1 MKLKV
6 TISDMD
12 KITLNFNDN
21 SIRWL
26 QHTNGSIE
34 WAGQIAN
41 KISYLFPE
49 YKLKTFSFVPSLKSG
64 YVVTVEWHLS

>member
-1 MKLKV
+1 MTLKV
-6 TISDMD
+6 TLSDTD
-12 KITLNFNDN
+12 KITLDFNDN

-49 YKLKTFSFVPSLKSG
+49 YKLMTFGFVG
-64 YVVTVEWHLS
+64 GHMVTAHWQLNG